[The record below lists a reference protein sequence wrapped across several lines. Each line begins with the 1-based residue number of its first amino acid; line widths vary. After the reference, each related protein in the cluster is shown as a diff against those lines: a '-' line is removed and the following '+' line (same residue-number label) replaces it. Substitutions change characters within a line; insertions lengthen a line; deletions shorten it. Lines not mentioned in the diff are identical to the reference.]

1 MDYKKAFRIAFDF
14 LERWKPC
21 PDTLEEWE
29 AAARELGTIGA
40 QNGNDPLLCGL
51 IIAVYDEFDRQW
63 KERNGT
69 QCES

>member
-21 PDTLEEWE
+21 PNTLEEWE
-29 AAARELGTIGA
+29 AAARELGAIGA
-40 QNGNDPLLCGL
+40 KHGSDPLLCGL